1 VVNNPREVWVYVSAR
16 PTQSPLVRRPDV
28 MKLAT
33 DHIARGTRNARSAR
47 LAATTLA
54 LGALGAA
61 AAIGAAGAGA
71 LTIDS
76 ASVPHFAGALVNQSS
91 RSLYILSSERGAALK
106 CAGSCL
112 STWVP
117 LEVSTAT
124 KSVSLGAGVKGKIGF
139 VARGSAKK
147 QVTFNSYPL
156 YSFAG
161 DGGAGASKGEDVK
174 ALGGTWTLVHADA
187 STVGATPFAKSTP
200 KPPVATT
207 TTTTKPAPPTT
218 TTTTPG
224 GGGGVGY

>member
-1 VVNNPREVWVYVSAR
+1 
-16 PTQSPLVRRPDV
+16 
-28 MKLAT
+28 MKLT
-33 DHIARGTRNARSAR
+33 PGTIARSTKNSRSAR

-61 AAIGAAGAGA
+61 SAVGVAGAGGIA
-71 LTIDS
+71 LQS
-76 ASVPHFAGALVNQSS
+76 ATVPHFAGALVSS
-91 RSLYILSSERGAALK
+91 RSLYVLSSERGGALK
-106 CAGSCL
+106 CSGSCL

-124 KSVSLGAGVKGKIGF
+124 KTVSLGAGVKGKIGF
-139 VARGSAKK
+139 VARGASKK

-156 YSFAG
+156 YTFAG
-161 DGGAGASKGEDVK
+161 DSGARGSKGEGIK
-174 ALGGTWTLVHADA
+174 AFGGTWTLVHAAAA
-187 STVGATPFAKSTP
+187 SPGATPFAAVAKP
-200 KPPVATT
+200 QPPV

>member
-1 VVNNPREVWVYVSAR
+1 
-16 PTQSPLVRRPDV
+16 
-28 MKLAT
+28 MKLTAGT
-33 DHIARGTRNARSAR
+33 IARTHKNSRSAR
-47 LAATTLA
+47 LATTALA

-61 AAIGAAGAGA
+61 TTIGVAGAGSLA
-71 LTIDS
+71 IES
-76 ASVPHFAGALVNQSS
+76 ASVPHFTGALVNQSS
-91 RSLYILSSERGAALK
+91 HSLYVLSSEKGAALK
-106 CAGSCL
+106 CTGSCL

-139 VARGSAKK
+139 VARGKSKK

-161 DGGAGASKGEDVK
+161 DSGARGSKGEDVK

-187 STVGATPFAKSTP
+187 TSVGATPFAKSAA
-200 KPPVATT
+200 KPPV
-207 TTTTKPAPPTT
+207 TTTTKPPTTTTTAPPT

>member
-1 VVNNPREVWVYVSAR
+1 
-16 PTQSPLVRRPDV
+16 
-28 MKLAT
+28 MKFTT
-33 DHIARGTRNARSAR
+33 DTIMGSTKTSRSAR
-47 LAATTLA
+47 LAASVLA
-54 LGALGAA
+54 LGTLGATVA
-61 AAIGAAGAGA
+61 MGVAGAGA
-71 LTIDS
+71 LSVDS
-76 ASVPHFAGALVNQSS
+76 ATVPHFAGALVNSS
-91 RSLYILSSERGAALK
+91 SHSLYVLSSERGGALK

-139 VARGSAKK
+139 VARGNAKK

-161 DGGAGASKGEDVK
+161 DSGARGSKGEDIK
-174 ALGGTWTLVHADA
+174 ALGGTWTLVHASA
-187 STVGATPFAKSTP
+187 TTVAATPFAKSAP
-200 KPPVATT
+200 KPPVTTTTKPAPPT

-218 TTTTPG
+218 TTTTPS

>member
-1 VVNNPREVWVYVSAR
+1 
-16 PTQSPLVRRPDV
+16 
-28 MKLAT
+28 MKLT
-33 DHIARGTRNARSAR
+33 TGTIARGTKNSRSVR
-47 LAATTLA
+47 IAATTLA

-61 AAIGAAGAGA
+61 TAIGVAGAGGLA
-71 LTIDS
+71 LES
-76 ASVPHFAGALVNQSS
+76 ATVPHFAGALVSS
-91 RSLYILSSERGAALK
+91 RSLYVLSSERGGALK
-106 CAGSCL
+106 CTGACL

-139 VARGSAKK
+139 VARGGAKK

-161 DGGAGASKGEDVK
+161 DSSARGSKGEGIK
-174 ALGGTWTLVHADA
+174 ALGGTWTLVHAAAA
-187 STVGATPFAKSTP
+187 SVGATPFAATA
-200 KPPVATT
+200 KPPV

-218 TTTTPG
+218 TTTTTTPG

>member
-1 VVNNPREVWVYVSAR
+1 
-16 PTQSPLVRRPDV
+16 
-28 MKLAT
+28 MKLT
-33 DHIARGTRNARSAR
+33 PGTITRGTKNFRGTR

-61 AAIGAAGAGA
+61 TAIGVAGAGA
-71 LTIDS
+71 VAIDA
-76 ASVPHFAGALVNQSS
+76 ASVPHYAGALVNQSS
-91 RSLYILSSERGAALK
+91 RSLYVLSSERGGALK
-106 CAGSCL
+106 CTGTCL

-139 VARGSAKK
+139 VARSKSKK
-147 QVTFNSYPL
+147 QVTFNSYPV

-161 DGGAGASKGEDVK
+161 DGGPRGSKGEGVK
-174 ALGGTWTLVHADA
+174 ALGGTWTLVHASA
-187 STVGATPFAKSTP
+187 TTVGATPFAAAA
-200 KPPVATT
+200 KPVPPT